1 MAQNTQSKPAKRSPG
16 KKTKSQKTPWNI
28 LFWVVFIVAI
38 FGLFIINSDKI
49 RSTLQ
54 EVQFIKRTDPQ
65 PTTELDTQM
74 TEGESTGALVLLPEV
89 LQPGS
94 RSSETP
100 PSVVESN
107 PATVPSRTDSPQ
119 QETPSTPVPSTGN
132 PSANTNAAPSFRD
145 RNLYLI
151 NVDRDGSVLRTRVAR
166 SLPVTDSPLTDVLT
180 SLLAGPAPEERS
192 RGLITL
198 IPEGTRILGATVRGS
213 TAYINFNEE
222 FQFNTYGV
230 EGYAGALI
238 QVVWTATEF
247 SNVTD
252 VQILI
257 EGRRVDYLGEGVWI
271 GSPVSR

>member
-1 MAQNTQSKPAKRSPG
+1 M
-16 KKTKSQKTPWNI
+16 
-28 LFWVVFIVAI
+28 FWVVFIIAV
-38 FGLFIINSDKI
+38 FGLFFINLDNI

-65 PTTELDTQM
+65 PAAGLEPQM
-74 TEGESTGALVLLPEV
+74 TESESTGALVLLPEV
-89 LQPGS
+89 LQPES
-94 RSSETP
+94 RSNETP

-107 PATVPSRTDSPQ
+107 PTATPSRTDPPQ
-119 QETPSTPVPSTGN
+119 QETPSTAVPSTGN
-132 PSANTNAAPSFRD
+132 PSANTNAAPSFRE

-151 NVDRDGSVLRTRVAR
+151 NVDRDGAVLRTRVAR
-166 SLPVTDSPLTDVLT
+166 SLPVTDSPLTDVLK
-180 SLLAGPAPEERS
+180 SLLAGPAPEERN

-198 IPEGTRILGATVRGS
+198 IPEGTRIISATVRGS

-230 EGYAGALI
+230 EGYAGALV

-247 SNVTD
+247 SNVSD

-257 EGRRVDYLGEGVWI
+257 EGRRLDYLGEGVWI
-271 GSPVSR
+271 GSPISR